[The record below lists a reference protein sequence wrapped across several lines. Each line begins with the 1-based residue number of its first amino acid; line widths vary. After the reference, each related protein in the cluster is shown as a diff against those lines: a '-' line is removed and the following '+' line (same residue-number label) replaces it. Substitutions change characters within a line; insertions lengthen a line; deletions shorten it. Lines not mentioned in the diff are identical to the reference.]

1 MPAVSGE
8 LVSRNWSGGKQG
20 RRTNAEPIS
29 ATQGRMMVAW
39 TLVVAVA
46 SASGEKYMDSK
57 DMLGHPVDR
66 TW

>member
-1 MPAVSGE
+1 
-8 LVSRNWSGGKQG
+8 
-20 RRTNAEPIS
+20 
-29 ATQGRMMVAW
+29 MMVAW